1 MQKQF
6 PWPAGVGSAQ
16 EEHTGSLAK
25 PGFIVWVNLDE
36 WPSLSGGH
44 LLHPQHPPA
53 LGNSSWWSH
62 STPLDNWLLLEQCT
76 VERHQHWV
84 PTGVCFSTPPSL
96 HSLFPQLR
104 CRVLTQSR
112 AGTPRPRRGDLHSLG
127 WTLPY
132 VLCAWGL
139 LGTAGRCQL
148 LQDDSSYFQSKRWY

>member
-62 STPLDNWLLLEQCT
+62 STPLDN
-76 VERHQHWV
+76 
-84 PTGVCFSTPPSL
+84 
-96 HSLFPQLR
+96 
-104 CRVLTQSR
+104 
-112 AGTPRPRRGDLHSLG
+112 
-127 WTLPY
+127 
-132 VLCAWGL
+132 
-139 LGTAGRCQL
+139 
-148 LQDDSSYFQSKRWY
+148 